1 MARPYL
7 PYEVRVNIT
16 RERAHDLIIRLAD
29 EPDFREQFETNPYA
43 MLSEHGIDVSPGALP
58 EQVRLPDPDAIREF
72 LHVTETR
79 ILPETASP
87 FAHAVMLVTMGA
99 MPLLAGERPVLD
111 GTG

>member
-1 MARPYL
+1 MAL

-29 EPDFREQFETNPYA
+29 EPEFREQFETNPYA

-58 EQVRLPDPDAIREF
+58 DQVTLPDPDAIREF
-72 LHVTETR
+72 LYVTETR

-87 FAHAVMLVTMGA
+87 LAHAVMLVTMGA

>member
-72 LHVTETR
+72 LSLLETR
-79 ILPETASP
+79 IAPEREAP
-87 FAHAVMLVTMGA
+87 YDACVIVLIFGA
-99 MPLLAGERPVLD
+99 MPVPEGNRPALD